1 MNAVL
6 ENIENSEAHFRFTI
20 DYKVFADA
28 LEKTYKK
35 NKENY
40 QVAGFR
46 KGNVPRSVI
55 ESQYGPTV
63 FYQEAL
69 DLIMTEEYKK
79 AVESLALNTIGDP
92 DIEVGEIE
100 KGQELSVKASVPV
113 VPEVTLGQLEG
124 IEVVM
129 PKARE
134 VKERD
139 IDKVLEELQYKNK
152 KITDKEIAPAEKGD
166 TVTVDYDCEL
176 DGTKFE
182 PVVDYKALLDDSSDT
197 MGFEGQLEG
206 AQKGDILDIKKVLPH
221 DHPQPQIAG
230 KTACF
235 KVTVKKVERIEILPL
250 DDAFAQKVG
259 NVSTMEEFRAEIKK
273 NLEQAAAQ
281 RVQMQRNNAILSEL
295 FKRCQVKIP
304 ESLIMQ
310 RAMSMLEQFSGQL
323 EAEGG
328 TLDLYLQLIN
338 KKSGDFKREVWE
350 DAENSLKADY
360 ILDKIIKEKGYTVSE
375 EELNQGCEKFAL
387 SINMSPENARQKLG
401 PLVHKVEHDLKAE
414 KAFQYLLEHAVIRE
428 DNGDKTA

>member
-28 LEKTYKK
+28 LEKTYRKNKK
-35 NKENY
+35 NY
-40 QVAGFR
+40 QAAGFR

-55 ESQYGPTV
+55 EAQYGPTV

-152 KITDKEIAPAEKGD
+152 KITDKEMAPAEKGD

-221 DHPQPQIAG
+221 DHQQPQIAG

-375 EELNQGCEKFAL
+375 EELNQGCEEFAL
-387 SINMSPENARQKLG
+387 SINMSPENAGQKLG

-428 DNGDKTA
+428 DGESRTA

>member
-28 LEKTYKK
+28 LEKTYRK

-124 IEVVM
+124 IEVVI

-152 KITDKEIAPAEKGD
+152 KITDKEMAPAEKGD

-182 PVVDYKALLDDSSDT
+182 PVVD
-197 MGFEGQLEG
+197 
-206 AQKGDILDIKKVLPH
+206 
-221 DHPQPQIAG
+221 
-230 KTACF
+230 
-235 KVTVKKVERIEILPL
+235 
-250 DDAFAQKVG
+250 
-259 NVSTMEEFRAEIKK
+259 
-273 NLEQAAAQ
+273 
-281 RVQMQRNNAILSEL
+281 
-295 FKRCQVKIP
+295 
-304 ESLIMQ
+304 
-310 RAMSMLEQFSGQL
+310 
-323 EAEGG
+323 
-328 TLDLYLQLIN
+328 
-338 KKSGDFKREVWE
+338 
-350 DAENSLKADY
+350 
-360 ILDKIIKEKGYTVSE
+360 
-375 EELNQGCEKFAL
+375 
-387 SINMSPENARQKLG
+387 
-401 PLVHKVEHDLKAE
+401 
-414 KAFQYLLEHAVIRE
+414 
-428 DNGDKTA
+428 

>member
-20 DYKVFADA
+20 DYKAFAEA

-35 NKENY
+35 NKKSY
-40 QVAGFR
+40 PVAGFR

-55 ESQYGPTV
+55 ESHYGPTV

-69 DLIMTEEYKK
+69 DLIMTEEYQK

-113 VPEVTLGQLEG
+113 VPEVTLGQLEA

-129 PKARE
+129 PKTRE
-134 VKERD
+134 IRAAD
-139 IDKVLEELQYKNK
+139 IDRVLDELQYKHK
-152 KITDKEIAPAEKGD
+152 KITDKEMAPAEKGD

-176 DGTKFE
+176 EGAKFE
-182 PVVDYKALLDDSSDT
+182 PVVAYKALLDDSSDT
-197 MGFEGQLEG
+197 MGFELQLEG
-206 AQKGDILDIKKVLPH
+206 AQKGDILTIEKVLPQ
-221 DHPQPQIAG
+221 DHPQPQLAG
-230 KTACF
+230 KTVSYQ
-235 KVTVKKVERIEILPL
+235 VTVKKVERIEILPL

-259 NVSTMEEFRAEIKK
+259 NVSRMEEFRAEIKK
-273 NLEQAAAQ
+273 NLEEAAAQ
-281 RVQMQRNNAILSEL
+281 RVQMQGNNAILSEL

-328 TLDLYLQLIN
+328 TLDLYLQMMN
-338 KKSGDFKREVWE
+338 KKRGDFKKEVWA
-350 DAENSLKADY
+350 DAGNSLKADY
-360 ILDKIIKEKGYTVSE
+360 ILDKIIEEKGYSLSE
-375 EELNQGCEKFAL
+375 EELQRGCEKFAL
-387 SINMSPENARQKLG
+387 SINMSPENTRQNLG
-401 PLVHKVEHDLKAE
+401 PLVRKVEYDLKAE
-414 KAFQYLLEHAVIRE
+414 KAFQYLWEHAVIKE
-428 DNGDKTA
+428 DE

>member
-35 NKENY
+35 NKKNY

-46 KGNVPRSVI
+46 KGSVPRSVI
-55 ESQYGPTV
+55 ESQYGSTV

-69 DLIMTEEYKK
+69 DLIMADEYKK
-79 AVESLALNTIGDP
+79 AVEGLALDTIGDP

-134 VKERD
+134 VKKAD
-139 IDKVLEELQYKNK
+139 IEKSLEELQYKNK
-152 KITDKEIAPAEKGD
+152 KITDKEMEPAEKGD

-182 PVVDYKALLDDSSDT
+182 PVVDYKALLDDSPDT
-197 MGFEGQLEG
+197 MGFELQLKG
-206 AQKGDILDIKKVLPH
+206 ARKGDILTIEQVFPQ
-221 DHPQPQIAG
+221 DHLQPQIAG

-235 KVTVKKVERIEILPL
+235 NVTVKKVERIEMLPL
-250 DDAFAQKVG
+250 DDAFAQTVG

-273 NLEQAAAQ
+273 NLEEAAAQ

-328 TLDLYLQLIN
+328 TLDLYLQLMN
-338 KKSGDFKREVWE
+338 RKSEDFKREVWQ

-360 ILDKIIKEKGYTVSE
+360 ILDKVIKEKGYTVSE

-387 SINMSPENARQKLG
+387 SINMAPENARQNLG
-401 PLVHKVEHDLKAE
+401 PLVNKVEYDLKAE
-414 KAFQYLLEHAVIRE
+414 KAFHYLLEHAVIRE
-428 DNGDKTA
+428 GNKMA